1 MNTDVII
8 KEAEVLSQKRF
19 ALKKYSIE
27 LKKKDG
33 HFETQH
39 REIYEHGNAIAVL
52 LFNKERK
59 TVILTKQFRLASY
72 LNGNK
77 SGYLIEACAGL
88 LDGDAP
94 EVVVKKEAKEE
105 TGYEINKVQKVFEA
119 YMSPGAFTEKI
130 YFFVAEYAAE
140 NKVNEGGG
148 LREEQEEIEMLEMAF
163 DRAYSMITSGE
174 VQDAKTILLLQY
186 AKINGLF

>member
-8 KEAEVLSQKRF
+8 KETEVLSQKRF
-19 ALKKYSIE
+19 ALKNYSIE

-33 HFETQH
+33 HFETQQ

-59 TVILTKQFRLASY
+59 TVILTRQFRLASY

-88 LDGDAP
+88 LDGDRP
-94 EVVVKKEAKEE
+94 EEVVKKEVKEE
-105 TGYEINKVQKVFEA
+105 IGYEIKKVQKVFEA

-130 YFFVAEYAAE
+130 YFFVAEYTAE
-140 NKVNEGGG
+140 NKISEGGG
-148 LREEQEEIEMLEMAF
+148 LKEEQEEIEVMEMELEK
-163 DRAYSMITSGE
+163 AYALIESGE

-186 AKINGLF
+186 AKINGLV